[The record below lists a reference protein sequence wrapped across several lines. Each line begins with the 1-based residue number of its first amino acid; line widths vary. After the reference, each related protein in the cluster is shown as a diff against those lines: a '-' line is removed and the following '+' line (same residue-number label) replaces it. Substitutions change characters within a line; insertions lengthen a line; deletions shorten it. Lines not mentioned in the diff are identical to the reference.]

1 MHAVAH
7 EAVVVGAGVVGLAI
21 ARALALR
28 GIEVFVIE
36 IAGGI
41 GYGTSSR
48 NSEVIHAGLY
58 YKPGSLK
65 ARLCVDG
72 RRALYQYCNEK
83 RLPHKRCGKLV
94 VAANASEEAYLD
106 QLAQKAEANGVEEFE
121 LVNTAGLK
129 ALEPS
134 LQVRTERAGIA
145 LYRDHRQPRPYAFLS
160 GRYRSSGRDDRFQH
174 PRIGSCYRH

>member
-1 MHAVAH
+1 MSAFNSNVDRLGHTCPRTYKT

-65 ARLCVDG
+65 ARLCVYG
-72 RRALYQYCNEK
+72 RRALYNIATRSACPTND
-83 RLPHKRCGKLV
+83 
-94 VAANASEEAYLD
+94 AA
-106 QLAQKAEANGVEEFE
+106 
-121 LVNTAGLK
+121 
-129 ALEPS
+129 
-134 LQVRTERAGIA
+134 
-145 LYRDHRQPRPYAFLS
+145 
-160 GRYRSSGRDDRFQH
+160 SS
-174 PRIGSCYRH
+174 

>member
-1 MHAVAH
+1 MSAFNSNVDRLGHTCPRTYKT

-58 YKPGSLK
+58 YKPGSLIS
-65 ARLCVDG
+65 AWT
-72 RRALYQYCNEK
+72 A
-83 RLPHKRCGKLV
+83 V
-94 VAANASEEAYLD
+94 VPSINIATRSACPTNDAA
-106 QLAQKAEANGVEEFE
+106 
-121 LVNTAGLK
+121 
-129 ALEPS
+129 
-134 LQVRTERAGIA
+134 
-145 LYRDHRQPRPYAFLS
+145 
-160 GRYRSSGRDDRFQH
+160 SS
-174 PRIGSCYRH
+174 

>member
-1 MHAVAH
+1 MSAFNSNVDRLEHTVPRTYKA

-121 LVNTAGLK
+121 LVNTAG
-129 ALEPS
+129 
-134 LQVRTERAGIA
+134 
-145 LYRDHRQPRPYAFLS
+145 
-160 GRYRSSGRDDRFQH
+160 
-174 PRIGSCYRH
+174 

>member
-1 MHAVAH
+1 MARALL
-7 EAVVVGAGVVGLAI
+7 GWAI

-106 QLAQKAEANGVEEFE
+106 ELAQKAEANGVEEFE
-121 LVNTAGLK
+121 LVNAAGLK

-134 LQVRTERAGIA
+134 LKGLSALISPCTGIIDSHALMLSYQADIEAAGGTIVFRTPVLA
-145 LYRDHRQPRPYAFLS
+145 
-160 GRYRSSGRDDRFQH
+160 
-174 PRIGSCYRH
+174 SCYRRPCR